1 MKKIVVALDSFKGSL
16 DSLTAGMAVREGIKQ
31 VYENAVIDV
40 FPIADGG
47 EGFVEA
53 ISYST
58 GAKTIKASV
67 MGPLGEPVYAQYAIL
82 EKTNTAVIEMSS
94 AAGITL
100 VPKEKLNPLETTT
113 YGVGQM
119 ICDAINRGVRNFV
132 VGLGGSATNDGG
144 VGMLCALG
152 FEFLDKYGNPVSH
165 GAKGLKDLA
174 QIKAANVLKELKECN
189 FSVACDVKNVLCGN
203 DGCSAVFG
211 SQKGATA
218 QMIKDMDAWLLNYA
232 HLTKELNPKSNENK
246 EGCGAAGGMGFAFV
260 SYLGATL
267 EPGINLVMETIG
279 IEEYIK
285 NADIV
290 ITGEGRLDGQSY
302 MGKVP
307 FGIASLSKKYG
318 KPVIAFCGSA
328 TDDAS
333 RCNEYGIDAYF
344 TILKKPCTLKEAMEK
359 DTAYNNLKDTAHQ
372 VLRFVKMQNNS

>member
-16 DSLTAGMAVREGIKQ
+16 DSLTAGMAVKEGIKQ

-53 ISYST
+53 ISYSM

-100 VPKEKLNPLETTT
+100 VPKEKLNPLKTTT
-113 YGVGQM
+113 FGVGQI
-119 ICDAINRGVRNFV
+119 ICDAIKKGVRNFV

-144 VGMLCALG
+144 VGMLSALG
-152 FEFLDKYGNPVSH
+152 FEFLDKDGNEVSH
-165 GAKGLKDLA
+165 GAEGLKDIVS
-174 QIKAANVLKELKECN
+174 IKTDNALKELKDCT
-189 FSVACDVKNVLCGN
+189 FSVACDVKNVLCGK

-211 SQKGATA
+211 TQKGATP
-218 QMIKDMDAWLLNYA
+218 QMIKDMDRWLLNYA
-232 HLTKELNPKSNENK
+232 NLTKKVLPQSDENT
-246 EGCGAAGGMGFAFV
+246 EGCGAAGGMGFAFL
-260 SYLGATL
+260 SYLDATL
-267 EPGINLVMETIG
+267 KVGINLVMETIG

-285 NADIV
+285 NADVV

-328 TDDAS
+328 TDDAYK
-333 RCNEYGIDAYF
+333 CIDYGIDAYF

-359 DTAYNNLKDTAHQ
+359 NTAYSNLKDTVCQ
-372 VLRFVKMQNNS
+372 VFRLIKTQK

>member
-16 DSLTAGMAVREGIKQ
+16 DSLTAGVAVREGIKQ

-67 MGPLGEPVYAQYAIL
+67 MGPLGEPAYAQYAIL

-113 YGVGQM
+113 FGVGQM

-165 GAKGLKDLA
+165 GAKGLKDIVS
-174 QIKAANVLKELKECN
+174 IKTDNAFKELKECN
-189 FSVACDVKNVLCGN
+189 FSVACDVKNVLCGK
-203 DGCSAVFG
+203 DGCSEVFG
-211 SQKGATA
+211 PQKGATPE
-218 QMIKDMDAWLLNYA
+218 MIKDMDTWISNYA
-232 HLTKELNPKSNENK
+232 NLTKEVLPQSDANTQ
-246 EGCGAAGGMGFAFV
+246 GCGAAGGMGFAFL

-267 EPGINLVMETIG
+267 KPGINLIMETIG

-290 ITGEGRLDGQSY
+290 VTGEGRLDGQSY
-302 MGKVP
+302 MGKAP
-307 FGIASLSKKYG
+307 FGIAALSKKYG
-318 KPVIAFCGSA
+318 KNVIAFCGSA
-328 TDDAS
+328 TEDAAQ
-333 RCNEYGIDAYF
+333 CNEYGIDAYF
-344 TILKKPCTLKEAMEK
+344 TILKKPCTLAEAMDK
-359 DTAYNNLKDTAHQ
+359 DTAFNNLKDTASQ
-372 VLRFVKMQNNS
+372 VFRLIKAQNNL